1 MFETTPREA
10 AILDPG
16 TETALLNVA
25 HPDDHPCPTCGAGS
39 TGAAPR
45 ESMHDVVQ
53 ERLDCLFAGMPDDPR
68 KALDKLIAA
77 EVAIALDPAVSLQ
90 AQALIDRG
98 RVSAERCSSS
108 TSSPPSSATIG
119 NSARAADDAAPVACP
134 TEIRDVVSRLCPDLE
149 VDRLMEV
156 IGGPGEVS
164 AYVLAVIRSL
174 RDEVH
179 QDRKPDCQRDEDI
192 EWLKDYCRRPLD
204 PDGEHLVRLRRV
216 LSSNQR

>member
-1 MFETTPREA
+1 MFESASREA
-10 AILDPG
+10 TIMQSG
-16 TETALLNVA
+16 TAAAALKAA
-25 HPDDHPCPTCGAGS
+25 HPDERPCLPSGAGN
-39 TGAAPR
+39 TGSAPR
-45 ESMHDVVQ
+45 ETMDDVVR
-53 ERLDCLFAGMPDDPR
+53 ERLDCLFLDMPDDPR
-68 KALDKLIAA
+68 KTLGKLIAA

-98 RVSAERCSSS
+98 RCSAERC
-108 TSSPPSSATIG
+108 TSPPSSATIG
-119 NSARAADDAAPVACP
+119 DGARAANDAAPAACP
-134 TEIRDVVSRLCPDLE
+134 AEIRDVVSRLCPDLE
-149 VDRLMEV
+149 VNRLMEA

-192 EWLKDYCRRPLD
+192 EWLKDYCRRPID
-204 PDGEHLVRLRRV
+204 PDCEHLVRLRRV

>member
-1 MFETTPREA
+1 MFESASREA
-10 AILDPG
+10 TIMQTG
-16 TETALLNVA
+16 TAAAALKAA
-25 HPDDHPCPTCGAGS
+25 HPDERPCLPSGAGNMGS
-39 TGAAPR
+39 APR
-45 ESMHDVVQ
+45 ETMDDVVR
-53 ERLDCLFAGMPDDPR
+53 ERLDCLFLDMPDDPR
-68 KALDKLIAA
+68 KTLGKLIAA

-98 RVSAERCSSS
+98 RISAERCSSS
-108 TSSPPSSATIG
+108 TSSPPPSATIG
-119 NSARAADDAAPVACP
+119 DSARAADDAAPAACP

-149 VDRLMEV
+149 VNRLMEA
-156 IGGPGEVS
+156 IGGPGVVS

-179 QDRKPDCQRDEDI
+179 QNREPDYQRDEDI
-192 EWLKDYCRRPLD
+192 EWLKDYCRRPID